1 MAQSQQLL
9 VIDANS
15 FAPVQTDVISRV
27 PIDKIGVDPS
37 QRSCARIK
45 MHINRMTREDIAG
58 ISVRPVGGSV
68 VVTKQIVATEGNGLI
83 VEMTAKAPTRFYLH
97 HDKYGDS
104 KEVSLN
110 LEGNKEYK
118 LEAMLNTTH
127 SIVVNSNTIGAEVY
141 VDNIFK
147 GNITSNYNL
156 TISDIYPGKHK
167 IKVKMGGLESENE
180 VDVNPLNIQFRINLE
195 SVKAQFVV
203 FSVSPKNASVII
215 DGKDEVPDNDGFVV
229 LTKNNGTYS
238 YTISAKDYHEERGQ
252 FTVSGSKVEKSVS
265 LRPAFGWLRVSGQG
279 VLQGASVYVD
289 GELIGKAPV
298 TSDKISSGEHSVR
311 IVKNLYKTSVERIV
325 IEDNKYLDYAP
336 ELVADFARVTI
347 NAGEGSNIY
356 INDKHKGESPWS
368 GDLASGTYVFE
379 ARKNGHR
386 TTSISKTIEATPSKQ
401 SYNIPAPTPILGT
414 VIVKSSPVMADIH
427 IDGKTVGKTPLEQEL
442 IIGSHKVTVSKDG
455 YQSQEKAI
463 TISEGKT
470 EEVNLTLTP
479 NQTTQ
484 PTVAIKISDSDLARF
499 RKQTSVVIPEGV
511 TEIQANAFKNC
522 KSLTSITIPSSVTKI
537 GKDAFYWCS
546 SLKSVHISDLSAW
559 CKIDFASYSSNPL
572 DFAKHLYLNDELV
585 TSLTIP
591 TNITE
596 IKQFAFHNCES
607 LTSVTIPD
615 SVTKVGKNAFKYCT
629 SLTSVTIGNSVTSIG
644 EFAFYWC
651 TSLTSVT
658 IGNSVTSIGKD
669 AFYYCQKLTS
679 VYISDLS
686 AWCKIDFANYYSNPL
701 CLCGKAEHL
710 YLNDELVTS
719 LTIPTNITQIKQFA
733 FSDYDSLTNITIPD
747 SVTSIGDS
755 AFWSCESLTSVTIGN
770 SVTSIGDSAFWH
782 CESLTSVT
790 IGNSVTSIGKRAFT
804 WCPSLTSITIPNSV
818 TSIGEDAFYD
828 CDSLT
833 SVTIPNSVTDIG
845 GAAFASCNSLKAFYG
860 KFASSDNRY
869 LIVDGVLN
877 SFATGCGATEYT
889 IPNSVTSIGDSAF
902 ASCKSLTSITIPN
915 SVTKIGEGAFS
926 YCSKLTSVT
935 IPNSVTKIE
944 KDAFEYCTSLTSVT
958 IPDSVTSI
966 GYAAFSYCSK
976 LTSVTIPNSVTSI
989 GEFAFHN
996 CESLTSVTIPNSV
1009 TSIGRDA
1016 FEGCTSLTSVTIP
1029 DSVTKAGQSAF
1040 EGCTSLTSVYCKP
1053 TTPPTVD
1060 FEMFKD
1066 NAPGR
1071 KIYVPRNSVAAY
1083 KSAAYWKGYA
1093 DYIVGYDF

>member
-596 IKQFAFHNCES
+596 IKQFAF
-607 LTSVTIPD
+607 
-615 SVTKVGKNAFKYCT
+615 
-629 SLTSVTIGNSVTSIG
+629 
-644 EFAFYWC
+644 
-651 TSLTSVT
+651 
-658 IGNSVTSIGKD
+658 
-669 AFYYCQKLTS
+669 
-679 VYISDLS
+679 
-686 AWCKIDFANYYSNPL
+686 
-701 CLCGKAEHL
+701 
-710 YLNDELVTS
+710 
-719 LTIPTNITQIKQFA
+719 
-733 FSDYDSLTNITIPD
+733 SDYDSLTNITIPD